1 MAPALSSALY
11 HLLLVDCLSIFPETI
26 SSTSS
31 PFELELRHNGNGD
44 DEANYFTAF
53 VSFSLNE
60 LRIEGQ
66 DSVKFV
72 VTATDY
78 EDVEFSEEGWFK
90 YGDLEE

>member
-1 MAPALSSALY
+1 MKQPGEI
-11 HLLLVDCLSIFPETI
+11 VETNQPI
-26 SSTSS
+26 
-31 PFELELRHNGNGD
+31 ELELRHNGNGD

-66 DSVKFV
+66 DSVQFV
-72 VTATDY
+72 VNATDY
-78 EDVEFSEEGWFK
+78 EGAEFSEEGWFK